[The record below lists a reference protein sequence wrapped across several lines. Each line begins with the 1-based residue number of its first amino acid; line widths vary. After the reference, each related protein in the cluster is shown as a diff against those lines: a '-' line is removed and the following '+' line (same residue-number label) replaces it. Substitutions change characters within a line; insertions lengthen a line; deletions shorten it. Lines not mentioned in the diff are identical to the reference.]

1 MDSSTRDID
10 SILRE
15 ALGVM
20 FRHTL
25 KDAGNDELEEIITT
39 ILNLKNRAERNRLYR
54 QGKTPS
60 PPPEITK
67 EEQEALD
74 RIEARLKKNIEENR
88 NKLSTRSVEYAPMQP
103 ALNSP
108 PRIPRSPDPFNGG
121 ETADVI
127 NHPPGRVLFE
137 ACAKG
142 GPSARKRVKGWRENT
157 LGYPAFRDPQRVKG
171 EWTVYF
177 DHDGSPPDEV
187 WRRVE
192 GLSALHTKVA
202 LFFMARICD
211 PRSNAK
217 YPTQNPVGVS
227 YEDLRSVLG
236 FTKRGK
242 AWEDFKAKTNEIVK
256 DLADLKAT
264 VRGILI
270 NGKPDGIA
278 ECALFTISKIW
289 NAQSDIFGE
298 QVQIGWLVDPG
309 PWARHYFNSETKPW
323 LSTLHRALLELDH
336 RGVRRSD
343 VLALHIATLLFMV
356 AGGSQFKER
365 AITRTVAEL
374 LELAGELPEP
384 EHRGANWANRTSE
397 ALSAALETLL
407 GNKLLASVEYGPTYP
422 DPGDRGRGWA
432 ERWLASTV
440 TMTTP
445 EAASILGQ
453 KPTDV
458 PAGNVPPRLAKKRQT
473 RKSLTPGERLDK
485 TTAERLRARIA
496 EHFPNQTQAAKYLG
510 TTQST
515 LSRVLNRA
523 TTPKPE
529 LAASIRAFLDI
540 PQET

>member
-1 MDSSTRDID
+1 MDDK
-10 SILRE
+10 LRRV
-15 ALGVM
+15 L
-20 FRHTL
+20 RHAM
-25 KDAGNDELEEIITT
+25 KDMDDDELDDIIGT
-39 ILNLKNRAERNRLYR
+39 IMKLRKEVDRELLYR
-54 QGKTPS
+54 QGKTPDYPS
-60 PPPEITK
+60 ELTADDW
-67 EEQEALD
+67 EALD
-74 RIEARLKKNIEENR
+74 RITELLKSKVGKKQPE
-88 NKLSTRSVEYAPMQP
+88 LSTGVVEYEPMET
-103 ALNSP
+103 AHFLP

-142 GPSARKRVKGWRENT
+142 GPGARKRVKGWKENT
-157 LGYPAFRDPQRVKG
+157 LGYPAFREPQRIKG

-177 DHDGSPPDEV
+177 EHDGSPPDEV

-217 YPTQNPVGVS
+217 YPAQNPVGVS

-242 AWEDFKAKTNEIVK
+242 ALEDFKTKANLIVK

-278 ECALFTISKIW
+278 ECSLFTISKVW
-289 NAQSDIFGE
+289 HAQYDMFGE

-309 PWARHYFNSETKPW
+309 PWARHYFNNETRPW

-356 AGGSQFKER
+356 AGGTQFKEC
-365 AITRTVAEL
+365 AMTRTVAEL

-384 EHRGANWANRTSE
+384 EHRGANWANRTAE

-407 GNKLLASVEYGPTYP
+407 GNKLLASVQYGPTYP

-432 ERWLASTV
+432 ERWLAATV

-445 EAASILGQ
+445 EAAAILGQ
-453 KPTDV
+453 KPTEV
-458 PAGNVPPRLAKKRQT
+458 PAGKVPPRLVKKRQA
-473 RKSLTPGERLDK
+473 RKTLAPGERLDK

-496 EHFPNQTQAAKYLG
+496 EHFLNQTQAAKHLG

-529 LAASIRAFLDI
+529 LMARIRAFLDS